1 MAAGLKQAKLA
12 ERMGVDRGYVGG
24 LKLGQRNPTVVTPW
38 HTGKALE
45 ERLKSIFGRKEAAA
59 ALALAS

>member
-1 MAAGLKQAKLA
+1 LPNAW
-12 ERMGVDRGYVGG
+12 ESNRGYVGG